1 MCQIRV
7 NLRRWA
13 YFLAALAC
21 LLALLPLP
29 AHAAGA
35 ASKVVRVGWYEDA
48 YNITGKNGER
58 SGYAYEYE
66 QSVAAYTG
74 WTYEYIK
81 AGWSDLLQ
89 MMKNGEIDLMAGVSY
104 TEDRAQDMLFSE
116 LPMGREIYYLYADLA
131 HTDISA
137 SDLRTLNGKRI
148 ALMKTSV
155 EAAQFYQWEED
166 HGLHLQ
172 YVWSNSFEQSKQQA
186 QGREIDCVISTET
199 PGWVEYGMSAI
210 AQTGGSDIYFTISR
224 TRQDLKEELDHAM
237 RKMEFDKP
245 FYADE
250 LYQRYLSA
258 SYTPVLSREE
268 QDWVTQH
275 GDIRIGFLTSDA
287 GISTYVPENGQLVGV
302 INDYITFASDSISNQ
317 KLDFSLVRYDSMEE
331 EVQAL
336 KDGQIDLIF
345 HFAQNPY
352 VAEENNFVLSNTVL
366 TLNMAAVTAQTYF
379 NENHANTVALL
390 KDDLLLKWYV
400 SYCYPDWNIVEYNSL
415 KDAEAAVR
423 SGENDCLLAESGKV
437 AKYREDKRLHSVFL
451 TQDGNVSFA
460 VARGDVALMS
470 ILNKT
475 LRTIPASM
483 LTGALPMYEAS
494 LDKVTVIDFVKDN
507 FLVVSVMLI
516 TFFGMILAVILV
528 SLRRSRIAEA
538 NAKEAARQAR
548 KLNQKLQESQRELR
562 AALQQAESASSAKT
576 TFLSN
581 VSHDIRTPMNAIVG
595 LASLMENDLQNPG
608 KLQGYIDKLKTA
620 SRHLLNLINEILDM
634 SKIESGKATLNIQP
648 FRMAEQIAQ
657 VDSVIRQQAVLR
669 DQQFTVQVHDLLHE
683 NVEGD
688 ATRLR
693 QVLLNILSNAV
704 KYTGHGG
711 SISLNVEE
719 ILRSGHYARYKFT
732 VTDNGI
738 GMSEAFQKH
747 IYESFSRAENSVTNK
762 VQGTG
767 LGMAIT
773 KNIVDM
779 MGGVITLQSQLGKGT
794 RFEVVLDFK
803 ICEETVQAAPAV
815 CPAPAQDSP
824 SLHGMRFLC
833 AEDNEINAEIL
844 QSLLEM
850 QGASCTICRD
860 GVEVVEKF
868 RTVAPGEYDAI
879 LMDVQMPGMD
889 GYEATRMI
897 RSGAKP
903 AGPDHSHHRHDSQRL
918 CRGRQKEPGCRH
930 ERPPVQ
936 AGGPERTGA
945 DPAALPL
952 RTVCGAAAITDS
964 IKALP
969 LDFQRQGFL
978 FAVRSGKGLLDLCKV
993 GQGKGLGADAGVEPG
1008 RLNGGND
1015 LFLGQVQA
1023 ACNGVGRSLAALAKG
1038 RTDQCKVTVL
1048 VLHLHGGGGADVH
1061 AHHGTGDLGG
1071 RVKAARRSGEHQP
1084 GGGVVVHRTA
1094 DGTGSPGAG
1103 HGGQAVGG
1111 FLLHHHGQA
1120 LDGQAVAQQLH
1131 DDGAGDVIGQ
1141 VGAHGHR
1148 HARELCRNEGF
1159 QVHLQHVLQH
1169 QLEVVH
1175 PGHGLGQQRRQALVH
1190 LNGHHLGGTLG
1201 QLFGQ
1206 HTNAGADLD
1215 DAVALVHPTGIHD
1228 LGGDARIDDE
1238 VLSKA
1243 LGECKI
1249 VFFAQGTD
1257 HGNVGQFGHGG
1268 HPFSEKGCCRVCSSL
1283 WGHWYYW
1290 RQVTPPVN
1298 A

>member
-13 YFLAALAC
+13 CLLAALAC

-74 WTYEYIK
+74 WTYEYVK

-89 MMKNGEIDLMAGVSY
+89 MMKSGEIDLMAGVSY

-148 ALMKTSV
+148 ALLKTSV
-155 EAAQFYQWEED
+155 QAAQFYQWEED

-172 YVWSNSFEQSKQQA
+172 YVWSNSFEQGKQQA

-199 PGWVEYGMSAI
+199 PAWVEYGMSAI
-210 AQTGGSDIYFTISR
+210 AQTGGSDIYFAISR

-258 SYTPVLSREE
+258 SYTPVLSSEE

-287 GISTYVPENGQLVGV
+287 GISTYVPESGQLVGV

-317 KLDFSLVRYDSMEE
+317 KLDFSLVGYDSMEE
-331 EVQAL
+331 EIQAL

-366 TLNMAAVTAQTYF
+366 TLNMAAVTAQNSF

-400 SYCYPDWNIVEYNSL
+400 SYYYPDWNIVEYNSL
-415 KDAEAAVR
+415 KDAEAAMR
-423 SGENDCLLAESGKV
+423 SGENDCLLAESGEV
-437 AKYREDKRLHSVFL
+437 VKYREDKRLHSVFL

-460 VARGDVALMS
+460 VARGDVTLMS

-494 LDKVTVIDFVKDN
+494 LEKVTVTDFVKDN

-620 SRHLLNLINEILDM
+620 SWHLLNLINEILDM

-803 ICEETVQAAPAV
+803 ICEETAQAAPAV

-860 GVEVVEKF
+860 GAEVVEKF

-897 RSGAKP
+897 RSGANP
-903 AGPDHSHHRHDSQRL
+903 L
-918 CRGRQKEPGCRH
+918 GRTIPII
-930 ERPPVQ
+930 
-936 AGGPERTGA
+936 AMTA
-945 DPAALPL
+945 NA
-952 RTVCGAAAITDS
+952 
-964 IKALP
+964 
-969 LDFQRQGFL
+969 
-978 FAVRSGKGLLDLCKV
+978 FAEDVKKSL
-993 GQGKGLGADAGVEPG
+993 DAGM
-1008 RLNGGND
+1008 N
-1015 LFLGQVQA
+1015 
-1023 ACNGVGRSLAALAKG
+1023 
-1038 RTDQCKVTVL
+1038 
-1048 VLHLHGGGGADVH
+1048 
-1061 AHHGTGDLGG
+1061 AH
-1071 RVKAARRSGEHQP
+1071 
-1084 GGGVVVHRTA
+1084 
-1094 DGTGSPGAG
+1094 
-1103 HGGQAVGG
+1103 
-1111 FLLHHHGQA
+1111 
-1120 LDGQAVAQQLH
+1120 
-1131 DDGAGDVIGQ
+1131 
-1141 VGAHGHR
+1141 
-1148 HARELCRNEGF
+1148 
-1159 QVHLQHVLQH
+1159 
-1169 QLEVVH
+1169 
-1175 PGHGLGQQRRQALVH
+1175 
-1190 LNGHHLGGTLG
+1190 
-1201 QLFGQ
+1201 
-1206 HTNAGADLD
+1206 
-1215 DAVALVHPTGIHD
+1215 
-1228 LGGDARIDDE
+1228 
-1238 VLSKA
+1238 LSKPVDLNA
-1243 LGECKI
+1243 LEQTLQR
-1249 VFFAQGTD
+1249 FRYEPSAEQP
-1257 HGNVGQFGHGG
+1257 Q
-1268 HPFSEKGCCRVCSSL
+1268 
-1283 WGHWYYW
+1283 
-1290 RQVTPPVN
+1290 
-1298 A
+1298 

>member
-13 YFLAALAC
+13 CLLAALAC

-74 WTYEYIK
+74 WTYEYVK

-89 MMKNGEIDLMAGVSY
+89 MMKSGEIDLMAGVSY

-172 YVWSNSFEQSKQQA
+172 YVWSNSFEQDKQQA
-186 QGREIDCVISTET
+186 QSREIDCVISTES
-199 PGWVEYGMSAI
+199 PAWVEYGMSAI

-366 TLNMAAVTAQTYF
+366 TLNMAAVTAQNSF

-415 KDAEAAVR
+415 KDAEAAMR
-423 SGENDCLLAESGKV
+423 SGENDCLLAESGEV

-460 VARGDVALMS
+460 VARGDVTLMS

-494 LDKVTVIDFVKDN
+494 LEKVTVTDFVKDN

-773 KNIVDM
+773 RNIVNLMNGDIQ
-779 MGGVITLQSQLGKGT
+779 VESAPNKGT
-794 RFEVVLDFK
+794 KITVTVYLKLQKDEKEQEKELFDLPVLVVDDDKTSCESTVETLREIGIAGEWVLTGKEAVERCYARHETNSDYFAVILDWKMPEMDGIETARRIRECVGQDVTIIILTSFEFSEIEEEARAAGVDAFMAKPLFRSRLTATLRQFTSGKKEKDARNYLEDFAKTDYTGKRLLLVEDNDLNREIATEILGMTGVTVETAENGK
-803 ICEETVQAAPAV
+803 IAVEKVAAAPENWYRLV
-815 CPAPAQDSP
+815 
-824 SLHGMRFLC
+824 
-833 AEDNEINAEIL
+833 
-844 QSLLEM
+844 
-850 QGASCTICRD
+850 
-860 GVEVVEKF
+860 
-868 RTVAPGEYDAI
+868 
-879 LMDVQMPGMD
+879 LMDIQMPVMN
-889 GYEATRMI
+889 GYEATAAI
-897 RSGAKP
+897 RSLPGSRGKVPIIAMTANAFAEDVQLAKNTGMNEHIAKP
-903 AGPDHSHHRHDSQRL
+903 
-918 CRGRQKEPGCRH
+918 
-930 ERPPVQ
+930 
-936 AGGPERTGA
+936 
-945 DPAALPL
+945 
-952 RTVCGAAAITDS
+952 
-964 IKALP
+964 
-969 LDFQRQGFL
+969 
-978 FAVRSGKGLLDLCKV
+978 LDLNK
-993 GQGKGLGADAGVEPG
+993 
-1008 RLNGGND
+1008 LND
-1015 LFLGQVQA
+1015 
-1023 ACNGVGRSLAALAKG
+1023 
-1038 RTDQCKVTVL
+1038 VL
-1048 VLHLHGGGGADVH
+1048 KQWL
-1061 AHHGTGDLGG
+1061 
-1071 RVKAARRSGEHQP
+1071 
-1084 GGGVVVHRTA
+1084 
-1094 DGTGSPGAG
+1094 
-1103 HGGQAVGG
+1103 
-1111 FLLHHHGQA
+1111 
-1120 LDGQAVAQQLH
+1120 
-1131 DDGAGDVIGQ
+1131 
-1141 VGAHGHR
+1141 
-1148 HARELCRNEGF
+1148 
-1159 QVHLQHVLQH
+1159 
-1169 QLEVVH
+1169 
-1175 PGHGLGQQRRQALVH
+1175 
-1190 LNGHHLGGTLG
+1190 
-1201 QLFGQ
+1201 
-1206 HTNAGADLD
+1206 
-1215 DAVALVHPTGIHD
+1215 
-1228 LGGDARIDDE
+1228 
-1238 VLSKA
+1238 
-1243 LGECKI
+1243 
-1249 VFFAQGTD
+1249 
-1257 HGNVGQFGHGG
+1257 
-1268 HPFSEKGCCRVCSSL
+1268 
-1283 WGHWYYW
+1283 
-1290 RQVTPPVN
+1290 
-1298 A
+1298 

>member
-13 YFLAALAC
+13 CLLAALAC

-74 WTYEYIK
+74 WTYEYVK

-89 MMKNGEIDLMAGVSY
+89 MMKSGEIDLMAGVSY

-116 LPMGREIYYLYADLA
+116 LPMGQEIYYLYADLA

-148 ALMKTSV
+148 ALLKTSV
-155 EAAQFYQWEED
+155 QAAQFYQWEED

-172 YVWSNSFEQSKQQA
+172 YVWSNSFEQGKQQA

-199 PGWVEYGMSAI
+199 PAWVEYGMSAI
-210 AQTGGSDIYFTISR
+210 AQTGGSDIYFAISR

-258 SYTPVLSREE
+258 SYTPVLSSEE

-287 GISTYVPENGQLVGV
+287 GISTYVPESGQLVGV

-317 KLDFSLVRYDSMEE
+317 KLDFSLVGYDSMEE
-331 EVQAL
+331 EIQAL

-366 TLNMAAVTAQTYF
+366 TLNMAAVTAQNSF

-415 KDAEAAVR
+415 KDAEAAMR
-423 SGENDCLLAESGKV
+423 SGENDCLLAESGEV

-460 VARGDVALMS
+460 VARGDVTLMS

-494 LDKVTVIDFVKDN
+494 LEKVTVTDFVKDN

-620 SRHLLNLINEILDM
+620 SWHLLNLINEILDM

-719 ILRSGHYARYKFT
+719 ILRIQRPLCPLQVHRHRQRHRHERSVPEAHLRVLQPGREFGDQQGAGHRSGHGHHQEHR
-732 VTDNGI
+732 G
-738 GMSEAFQKH
+738 H
-747 IYESFSRAENSVTNK
+747 
-762 VQGTG
+762 
-767 LGMAIT
+767 
-773 KNIVDM
+773 
-779 MGGVITLQSQLGKGT
+779 
-794 RFEVVLDFK
+794 
-803 ICEETVQAAPAV
+803 
-815 CPAPAQDSP
+815 
-824 SLHGMRFLC
+824 
-833 AEDNEINAEIL
+833 
-844 QSLLEM
+844 
-850 QGASCTICRD
+850 D
-860 GVEVVEKF
+860 G
-868 RTVAPGEYDAI
+868 RCHHA
-879 LMDVQMPGMD
+879 
-889 GYEATRMI
+889 
-897 RSGAKP
+897 AKP
-903 AGPDHSHHRHDSQRL
+903 AGQGHPLRGDAGLQDLRRNCAGSTRRL
-918 CRGRQKEPGCRH
+918 SCPGAGQ
-930 ERPPVQ
+930 PV
-936 AGGPERTGA
+936 AAR
-945 DPAALPL
+945 DALPL
-952 RTVCGAAAITDS
+952 RRG
-964 IKALP
+964 
-969 LDFQRQGFL
+969 QRDQRRDP
-978 FAVRSGKGLLDLCKV
+978 AVPAG
-993 GQGKGLGADAGVEPG
+993 DAG
-1008 RLNGGND
+1008 R
-1015 LFLGQVQA
+1015 F
-1023 ACNGVGRSLAALAKG
+1023 
-1038 RTDQCKVTVL
+1038 
-1048 VLHLHGGGGADVH
+1048 
-1061 AHHGTGDLGG
+1061 
-1071 RVKAARRSGEHQP
+1071 
-1084 GGGVVVHRTA
+1084 
-1094 DGTGSPGAG
+1094 
-1103 HGGQAVGG
+1103 
-1111 FLLHHHGQA
+1111 LHH
-1120 LDGQAVAQQLH
+1120 LP
-1131 DDGAGDVIGQ
+1131 
-1141 VGAHGHR
+1141 R
-1148 HARELCRNEGF
+1148 RCRGRGEIPDRG
-1159 QVHLQHVLQH
+1159 
-1169 QLEVVH
+1169 
-1175 PGHGLGQQRRQALVH
+1175 PRRV
-1190 LNGHHLGGTLG
+1190 
-1201 QLFGQ
+1201 
-1206 HTNAGADLD
+1206 
-1215 DAVALVHPTGIHD
+1215 
-1228 LGGDARIDDE
+1228 
-1238 VLSKA
+1238 
-1243 LGECKI
+1243 
-1249 VFFAQGTD
+1249 
-1257 HGNVGQFGHGG
+1257 
-1268 HPFSEKGCCRVCSSL
+1268 
-1283 WGHWYYW
+1283 
-1290 RQVTPPVN
+1290 
-1298 A
+1298 

>member
-1 MCQIRV
+1 
-7 NLRRWA
+7 
-13 YFLAALAC
+13 
-21 LLALLPLP
+21 
-29 AHAAGA
+29 
-35 ASKVVRVGWYEDA
+35 
-48 YNITGKNGER
+48 
-58 SGYAYEYE
+58 
-66 QSVAAYTG
+66 
-74 WTYEYIK
+74 
-81 AGWSDLLQ
+81 
-89 MMKNGEIDLMAGVSY
+89 MAGVSY

-116 LPMGREIYYLYADLA
+116 LPMGQEIYYLYADLA

-148 ALMKTSV
+148 ALLKTSV
-155 EAAQFYQWEED
+155 QAAQFYQWEED

-210 AQTGGSDIYFTISR
+210 AQTGGSDIYFAISR

-250 LYQRYLSA
+250 LHQRYLSA
-258 SYTPVLSREE
+258 SYTPVLSSEE

-287 GISTYVPENGQLVGV
+287 GISTYVPESGQLVGV

-317 KLDFSLVRYDSMEE
+317 KLDFSLIGYDSMEE

-366 TLNMAAVTAQTYF
+366 TLNMAAVTAQNYF

-415 KDAEAAVR
+415 KDAEAAMR
-423 SGENDCLLAESGKV
+423 SGENDCLLAESGEV

-460 VARGDVALMS
+460 VARGDVTLMS

-494 LDKVTVIDFVKDN
+494 LEKVTVTDFVKDN

-562 AALQQAESASSAKT
+562 AALQQAESASPAKT
-576 TFLSN
+576 TFL
-581 VSHDIRTPMNAIVG
+581 
-595 LASLMENDLQNPG
+595 
-608 KLQGYIDKLKTA
+608 
-620 SRHLLNLINEILDM
+620 ILDM

-669 DQQFTVQVHDLLHE
+669 NQQFTVQVHDLLHE

-779 MGGVITLQSQLGKGT
+779 MGGVITLQSQLDKGT

-803 ICEETVQAAPAV
+803 ICEETAQAAPAV

-889 GYEATRMI
+889 GYEATRTI
-897 RSGAKP
+897 RSGANP
-903 AGPDHSHHRHDSQRL
+903 L
-918 CRGRQKEPGCRH
+918 GRTIPII
-930 ERPPVQ
+930 
-936 AGGPERTGA
+936 AMTA
-945 DPAALPL
+945 NA
-952 RTVCGAAAITDS
+952 
-964 IKALP
+964 
-969 LDFQRQGFL
+969 
-978 FAVRSGKGLLDLCKV
+978 FAEDVKKSL
-993 GQGKGLGADAGVEPG
+993 DAGM
-1008 RLNGGND
+1008 N
-1015 LFLGQVQA
+1015 
-1023 ACNGVGRSLAALAKG
+1023 
-1038 RTDQCKVTVL
+1038 
-1048 VLHLHGGGGADVH
+1048 
-1061 AHHGTGDLGG
+1061 AH
-1071 RVKAARRSGEHQP
+1071 
-1084 GGGVVVHRTA
+1084 
-1094 DGTGSPGAG
+1094 
-1103 HGGQAVGG
+1103 
-1111 FLLHHHGQA
+1111 
-1120 LDGQAVAQQLH
+1120 
-1131 DDGAGDVIGQ
+1131 
-1141 VGAHGHR
+1141 
-1148 HARELCRNEGF
+1148 
-1159 QVHLQHVLQH
+1159 
-1169 QLEVVH
+1169 
-1175 PGHGLGQQRRQALVH
+1175 
-1190 LNGHHLGGTLG
+1190 
-1201 QLFGQ
+1201 
-1206 HTNAGADLD
+1206 
-1215 DAVALVHPTGIHD
+1215 
-1228 LGGDARIDDE
+1228 
-1238 VLSKA
+1238 LSKPVDLNA
-1243 LGECKI
+1243 LEQTLQC
-1249 VFFAQGTD
+1249 FRYEPSAEQP
-1257 HGNVGQFGHGG
+1257 Q
-1268 HPFSEKGCCRVCSSL
+1268 
-1283 WGHWYYW
+1283 
-1290 RQVTPPVN
+1290 
-1298 A
+1298 

>member
-13 YFLAALAC
+13 CLLAALTC
-21 LLALLPLP
+21 LLALPPLP

-74 WTYEYIK
+74 WTYEYVK

-89 MMKNGEIDLMAGVSY
+89 MMKSGEIDLMAGVSY

-116 LPMGREIYYLYADLA
+116 LPMGQEIYYLYADLA

-148 ALMKTSV
+148 ALLKTSV
-155 EAAQFYQWEED
+155 QAAQFYQWEED

-172 YVWSNSFEQSKQQA
+172 YVWSNSFEQGKQQA

-199 PGWVEYGMSAI
+199 PAWVEYGMSAI
-210 AQTGGSDIYFTISR
+210 AQTGGSDIYFAISR

-258 SYTPVLSREE
+258 SYTPVLSSEE

-275 GDIRIGFLTSDA
+275 GDIRIGFPTSDA
-287 GISTYVPENGQLVGV
+287 GISTYVPESGQLVGV

-317 KLDFSLVRYDSMEE
+317 KLDFSLVGYDSMEE
-331 EVQAL
+331 EIQAL

-366 TLNMAAVTAQTYF
+366 TLNMAAVTAQNYF

-415 KDAEAAVR
+415 KDAEAAMR
-423 SGENDCLLAESGKV
+423 SGENDCLLAESGEV

-460 VARGDVALMS
+460 VARGDVTLMS

-494 LDKVTVIDFVKDN
+494 LEKVTVTDFVKDN

-620 SRHLLNLINEILDM
+620 SWHLLNLINEILDM

-704 KYTGHGG
+704 KYTQQGG
-711 SISLNVEE
+711 EISFDVREVS
-719 ILRSGHYARYKFT
+719 RSGHSYVKYAFVVK
-732 VTDNGI
+732 DNGI
-738 GMSEAFQKH
+738 GMTEEFQKH
-747 IYESFSRAENSVTNK
+747 LFDVFTRAEDSVTNK

-773 KNIVDM
+773 KSIVDM
-779 MGGVITLQSQLGKGT
+779 MGGVINVESAPGEGSC
-794 RFEVVLDFK
+794 FEVLLEFK
-803 ICEETVQAAPAV
+803 VDAQADDRAHTVQDCHLLLVGYAPGRVADVQDALEHTPVTAEAVERPEDAVSILRQEDVDVVLLSCQYRAPEMLRPLVRQMREAAGKPIFVFCMQAGQREEMLDIISTCGLDGFV
-815 CPAPAQDSP
+815 PLPFFLSNLENEMAKLRTEFGNIGNVDGTSV
-824 SLHGMRFLC
+824 LNGMRLLC
-833 AEDNEINAEIL
+833 AEDNPLNAEIL
-844 QSLLEM
+844 EELLHM
-850 QGASCTICRD
+850 QGATCTIYSD
-860 GVEVVEKF
+860 GKQLVEAFDYV
-868 RTVAPGEYDAI
+868 RPSDYDVI
-879 LMDVQMPGMD
+879 LMDVQMPVMNGYDAAKKIRRMDDPQKAGIPIIAMTANAFEEDRKACLEAGMNEHI
-889 GYEATRMI
+889 G
-897 RSGAKP
+897 KP
-903 AGPDHSHHRHDSQRL
+903 IDIPRL
-918 CRGRQKEPGCRH
+918 KR
-930 ERPPVQ
+930 
-936 AGGPERTGA
+936 
-945 DPAALPL
+945 
-952 RTVCGAAAITDS
+952 AIT
-964 IKALP
+964 KL
-969 LDFQRQGFL
+969 LTK
-978 FAVRSGKGLLDLCKV
+978 KG
-993 GQGKGLGADAGVEPG
+993 
-1008 RLNGGND
+1008 
-1015 LFLGQVQA
+1015 
-1023 ACNGVGRSLAALAKG
+1023 
-1038 RTDQCKVTVL
+1038 
-1048 VLHLHGGGGADVH
+1048 
-1061 AHHGTGDLGG
+1061 
-1071 RVKAARRSGEHQP
+1071 
-1084 GGGVVVHRTA
+1084 
-1094 DGTGSPGAG
+1094 
-1103 HGGQAVGG
+1103 
-1111 FLLHHHGQA
+1111 
-1120 LDGQAVAQQLH
+1120 
-1131 DDGAGDVIGQ
+1131 
-1141 VGAHGHR
+1141 
-1148 HARELCRNEGF
+1148 
-1159 QVHLQHVLQH
+1159 
-1169 QLEVVH
+1169 
-1175 PGHGLGQQRRQALVH
+1175 
-1190 LNGHHLGGTLG
+1190 
-1201 QLFGQ
+1201 
-1206 HTNAGADLD
+1206 
-1215 DAVALVHPTGIHD
+1215 
-1228 LGGDARIDDE
+1228 
-1238 VLSKA
+1238 
-1243 LGECKI
+1243 
-1249 VFFAQGTD
+1249 
-1257 HGNVGQFGHGG
+1257 
-1268 HPFSEKGCCRVCSSL
+1268 
-1283 WGHWYYW
+1283 
-1290 RQVTPPVN
+1290 
-1298 A
+1298 

>member
-13 YFLAALAC
+13 CLLAALAC

-29 AHAAGA
+29 AHAAQA

-74 WTYEYIK
+74 WTYEYVK

-104 TEDRAQDMLFSE
+104 TEDRAQDRLFSE

-137 SDLRTLNGKRI
+137 SNLRTLNGKRI

-172 YVWSNSFEQSKQQA
+172 YVWSNSFEQDKQQA

-210 AQTGGSDIYFTISR
+210 AQTGGSDIYFAISR
-224 TRQDLKEELDHAM
+224 TRQNLKEELDHAM

-268 QDWVTQH
+268 QDWATQH

-287 GISTYVPENGQLVGV
+287 GISTYVPESGQLVGV

-317 KLDFSLVRYDSMEE
+317 KLDFSLVGYDSMEE

-366 TLNMAAVTAQTYF
+366 TLNMAAVTAQNYF

-400 SYCYPDWNIVEYNSL
+400 SYCYPDWNIVEYDSL

-423 SGENDCLLAESGKV
+423 SGENDCLLAESGEV

-460 VARGDVALMS
+460 VARGDVTLMS

-507 FLVVSVMLI
+507 FLVASVMLI

-620 SRHLLNLINEILDM
+620 SWHLLNLINEILDM

-719 ILRSGHYARYKFT
+719 ILRSGHLGIDFTYYRSTTTDQILSMTVPGSSGYASKKINAGKMESKGVELMVTGTPIQTKDWRWDVTLNWGKNTTRNVELDEKNKRYVFPLTTNVRVGKVVIDEGGKFGDIVST
-732 VTDNGI
+732 AYKRNEDGRILVGDNGLPLIDTKSEKVI
-738 GMSEAFQKH
+738 GNMMPEWTGSFGTTLSWKDIVFSALIDVRYGGQFLSMTDAYATGAGNSKRTLSGRDGMVVNG
-747 IYESFSRAENSVTNK
+747 IVES
-762 VQGTG
+762 TG
-767 LGMAIT
+767 LENTKQVTAQEYYATIAGTYPVGEEFLHDATYVKLRELSIGYTLPKIWFRNTPIT
-773 KNIVDM
+773 NVKVSIVGRDLFNIY
-779 MGGVITLQSQLGKGT
+779 K
-794 RFEVVLDFK
+794 
-803 ICEETVQAAPAV
+803 AAPV
-815 CPAPAQDSP
+815 
-824 SLHGMRFLC
+824 
-833 AEDNEINAEIL
+833 NAEFA
-844 QSLLEM
+844 QNS
-850 QGASCTICRD
+850 Q
-860 GVEVVEKF
+860 
-868 RTVAPGEYDAI
+868 
-879 LMDVQMPGMD
+879 DVF
-889 GYEATRMI
+889 
-897 RSGAKP
+897 
-903 AGPDHSHHRHDSQRL
+903 
-918 CRGRQKEPGCRH
+918 
-930 ERPPVQ
+930 Q
-936 AGGPERTGA
+936 AFEL
-945 DPAALPL
+945 AALPST
-952 RTVCGAAAITDS
+952 RTV
-964 IKALP
+964 
-969 LDFQRQGFL
+969 GF
-978 FAVRSGKGLLDLCKV
+978 S
-993 GQGKGLGADAGVEPG
+993 
-1008 RLNGGND
+1008 LN
-1015 LFLGQVQA
+1015 
-1023 ACNGVGRSLAALAKG
+1023 
-1038 RTDQCKVTVL
+1038 
-1048 VLHLHGGGGADVH
+1048 
-1061 AHHGTGDLGG
+1061 
-1071 RVKAARRSGEHQP
+1071 VK
-1084 GGGVVVHRTA
+1084 
-1094 DGTGSPGAG
+1094 
-1103 HGGQAVGG
+1103 
-1111 FLLHHHGQA
+1111 F
-1120 LDGQAVAQQLH
+1120 
-1131 DDGAGDVIGQ
+1131 
-1141 VGAHGHR
+1141 
-1148 HARELCRNEGF
+1148 
-1159 QVHLQHVLQH
+1159 
-1169 QLEVVH
+1169 
-1175 PGHGLGQQRRQALVH
+1175 
-1190 LNGHHLGGTLG
+1190 
-1201 QLFGQ
+1201 
-1206 HTNAGADLD
+1206 
-1215 DAVALVHPTGIHD
+1215 
-1228 LGGDARIDDE
+1228 
-1238 VLSKA
+1238 
-1243 LGECKI
+1243 
-1249 VFFAQGTD
+1249 
-1257 HGNVGQFGHGG
+1257 
-1268 HPFSEKGCCRVCSSL
+1268 
-1283 WGHWYYW
+1283 
-1290 RQVTPPVN
+1290 
-1298 A
+1298 

>member
-13 YFLAALAC
+13 CLLAALAC

-74 WTYEYIK
+74 WTYEYVK

-89 MMKNGEIDLMAGVSY
+89 MMKSGEIDLMAGVSY

-148 ALMKTSV
+148 ALLKTSV
-155 EAAQFYQWEED
+155 QAAQFYQWEED

-172 YVWSNSFEQSKQQA
+172 YVWSNSFEQGKQQA
-186 QGREIDCVISTET
+186 QDREIDCVISTET
-199 PGWVEYGMSAI
+199 PAWVEYGMSAI
-210 AQTGGSDIYFTISR
+210 AQTGGSDIYFAISR

-258 SYTPVLSREE
+258 SYTPVLSSEE

-287 GISTYVPENGQLVGV
+287 GISTYVPESGQLVGV

-317 KLDFSLVRYDSMEE
+317 KLDFSLVGYDSMEE
-331 EVQAL
+331 EIQAL

-366 TLNMAAVTAQTYF
+366 TLNMAAVTAQNSF

-400 SYCYPDWNIVEYNSL
+400 SYYYPDWNIVEYNSL
-415 KDAEAAVR
+415 KDAEAAMR
-423 SGENDCLLAESGKV
+423 SGENDCLLAESGEV

-460 VARGDVALMS
+460 VARGDVTLMS

-494 LDKVTVIDFVKDN
+494 LEKVTVTDFVKDN

-581 VSHDIRTPMNAIVG
+581 VSHDIRTPMNAIMG

-620 SRHLLNLINEILDM
+620 SWHLLNLINEILDM

-657 VDSVIRQQAVLR
+657 VDNVIRQQAVLR

-693 QVLLNILSNAV
+693 QVLLNILSNA
-704 KYTGHGG
+704 
-711 SISLNVEE
+711 I
-719 ILRSGHYARYKFT
+719 KFT
-732 VTDNGI
+732 PVGGMITLRIVQKQTAPHGSVDYEFHIRDTGI
-738 GMSEAFQKH
+738 GMSSAFQEH
-747 IYESFSRAENSVTNK
+747 IFEQFAREETSTVSK
-762 VQGTG
+762 IQGTG

-773 KNIVDM
+773 KNLVDM
-779 MGGVITLQSQLGKGT
+779 MGGSISVESEPGKGSEFT
-794 RFEVVLDFK
+794 VSLRFPISGE
-803 ICEETVQAAPAV
+803 QAAPQCIPQLEGLRALVADDDTDTCLNVSKMLRMIGLRSDWTTSGHEAV
-815 CPAPAQDSP
+815 VRTQDAIEQGDGFDVFIIDWMIPDLNGLEVVRRIRRLIGSNTPIIILTAYDWADIEAEAKAAGVTAFCAKPLFMSELRRILAEPFLSAEPAEQTEKKADFAGKR
-824 SLHGMRFLC
+824 LLVV
-833 AEDNEINAEIL
+833 EDNALNREIAVTMLEEGGFEVDTAENGKVAVDKVRE
-844 QSLLEM
+844 S
-850 QGASCTICRD
+850 
-860 GVEVVEKF
+860 
-868 RTVAPGEYDAI
+868 APGYYDLV
-879 LMDVQMPGMD
+879 LMDIQMPIMD
-889 GYEATRMI
+889 GYAAARAI
-897 RSGAKP
+897 R
-903 AGPDHSHHRHDSQRL
+903 
-918 CRGRQKEPGCRH
+918 
-930 ERPPVQ
+930 
-936 AGGPERTGA
+936 
-945 DPAALPL
+945 ALPD
-952 RTVCGAAAITDS
+952 AE
-964 IKALP
+964 KAGLP
-969 LDFQRQGFL
+969 IVAMTANAFDEDRQN
-978 FAVRSGKGLLDLCKV
+978 AEK
-993 GQGKGLGADAGVEPG
+993 AGM
-1008 RLNGGND
+1008 NG
-1015 LFLGQVQA
+1015 
-1023 ACNGVGRSLAALAKG
+1023 
-1038 RTDQCKVTVL
+1038 
-1048 VLHLHGGGGADVH
+1048 HLSKPFDM
-1061 AHHGTGDLGG
+1061 
-1071 RVKAARRSGEHQP
+1071 
-1084 GGGVVVHRTA
+1084 
-1094 DGTGSPGAG
+1094 
-1103 HGGQAVGG
+1103 
-1111 FLLHHHGQA
+1111 
-1120 LDGQAVAQQLH
+1120 QQLLTML
-1131 DDGAGDVIGQ
+1131 
-1141 VGAHGHR
+1141 
-1148 HARELCRNEGF
+1148 REK
-1159 QVHLQHVLQH
+1159 
-1169 QLEVVH
+1169 
-1175 PGHGLGQQRRQALVH
+1175 
-1190 LNGHHLGGTLG
+1190 
-1201 QLFGQ
+1201 
-1206 HTNAGADLD
+1206 
-1215 DAVALVHPTGIHD
+1215 
-1228 LGGDARIDDE
+1228 
-1238 VLSKA
+1238 LS
-1243 LGECKI
+1243 
-1249 VFFAQGTD
+1249 
-1257 HGNVGQFGHGG
+1257 
-1268 HPFSEKGCCRVCSSL
+1268 P
-1283 WGHWYYW
+1283 
-1290 RQVTPPVN
+1290 
-1298 A
+1298 

>member
-13 YFLAALAC
+13 CFLAALAC

-74 WTYEYIK
+74 WTYEYVK

-104 TEDRAQDMLFSE
+104 TGDRAQDMLFSE

-148 ALMKTSV
+148 ALLKTSV
-155 EAAQFYQWEED
+155 QAAQFYQWEED

-172 YVWSNSFEQSKQQA
+172 YVWSNSFEQDKQQA
-186 QGREIDCVISTET
+186 QDREIDCVISTET
-199 PGWVEYGMSAI
+199 PAWVEYGMSAI
-210 AQTGGSDIYFTISR
+210 AQTGGSDIYFAISR

-258 SYTPVLSREE
+258 SYTPVLSSEE

-287 GISTYVPENGQLVGV
+287 GISTYVPESGQLVGV

-317 KLDFSLVRYDSMEE
+317 KLDFSLVGYDSMEE
-331 EVQAL
+331 EIQAL

-366 TLNMAAVTAQTYF
+366 TLNMAAVTAQNYF

-400 SYCYPDWNIVEYNSL
+400 SYYYPDWNIVEYNSL
-415 KDAEAAVR
+415 KDAEAAMR
-423 SGENDCLLAESGKV
+423 SGENDCLLAESGEV

-460 VARGDVALMS
+460 VARGDVTLMS

-494 LDKVTVIDFVKDN
+494 LEKVTVTDFVKDN

-595 LASLMENDLQNPG
+595 ITRLMEHENGLTDRLR
-608 KLQGYIDKLKTA
+608 GYIHKVQSS
-620 SRHLLNLINEILDM
+620 SRHLLGLINDILDM
-634 SKIESGKATLNIQP
+634 SRIESGKTTLNVEKMNLPQ
-648 FRMAEQIAQ
+648 QISQ
-657 VDSVIRQQAVLR
+657 LDSIIRQQAGQR
-669 DQQFTVQVHDLLHE
+669 RQTFTVNTHLQHE
-683 NVEGD
+683 NVLAD
-688 ATRLR
+688 PNRLNR
-693 QVLLNILSNAV
+693 VLMNILSNAV
-704 KYTGHGG
+704 KYTPKGGH
-711 SISLNVEE
+711 IRLEVEE
-719 ILRSGHYARYKFT
+719 LPRNEHFARYRF
-732 VTDNGI
+732 VVQDDGI
-738 GMSEAFQKH
+738 GMSEEFQKTLFDPFTR
-747 IYESFSRAENSVTNK
+747 EEKSGTNK

-773 KNIVDM
+773 KSIVDL
-779 MGGVITLQSQLGKGT
+779 MGGTIHVESTTGKGT
-794 RFEVVLDFK
+794 RFEVVLEFPIDAEADTVQEAQVLPEE
-803 ICEETVQAAPAV
+803 EETA
-815 CPAPAQDSP
+815 SP
-824 SLHGMRFLC
+824 LSGMKFLC
-833 AEDNEINAEIL
+833 AEDNAINAEIL
-844 QSLLEM
+844 ELLLESK
-850 QGASCTICRD
+850 GAHCKIYPNGQEIVDAFAS
-860 GVEVVEKF
+860 VK
-868 RTVAPGEYDAI
+868 PGEYDMI
-879 LMDVQMPGMD
+879 LMDVQMPVMD
-889 GYEATRMI
+889 GLEATRRI
-897 RSGAKP
+897 RNGENPLGRIIPILAMTANAFLEDMQKSKE
-903 AGPDHSHHRHDSQRL
+903 AGMD
-918 CRGRQKEPGCRH
+918 
-930 ERPPVQ
+930 
-936 AGGPERTGA
+936 
-945 DPAALPL
+945 
-952 RTVCGAAAITDS
+952 
-964 IKALP
+964 
-969 LDFQRQGFL
+969 
-978 FAVRSGKGLLDLCKV
+978 
-993 GQGKGLGADAGVEPG
+993 
-1008 RLNGGND
+1008 
-1015 LFLGQVQA
+1015 
-1023 ACNGVGRSLAALAKG
+1023 
-1038 RTDQCKVTVL
+1038 
-1048 VLHLHGGGGADVH
+1048 
-1061 AHHGTGDLGG
+1061 
-1071 RVKAARRSGEHQP
+1071 EH
-1084 GGGVVVHRTA
+1084 
-1094 DGTGSPGAG
+1094 
-1103 HGGQAVGG
+1103 
-1111 FLLHHHGQA
+1111 
-1120 LDGQAVAQQLH
+1120 
-1131 DDGAGDVIGQ
+1131 
-1141 VGAHGHR
+1141 
-1148 HARELCRNEGF
+1148 
-1159 QVHLQHVLQH
+1159 
-1169 QLEVVH
+1169 
-1175 PGHGLGQQRRQALVH
+1175 
-1190 LNGHHLGGTLG
+1190 
-1201 QLFGQ
+1201 
-1206 HTNAGADLD
+1206 
-1215 DAVALVHPTGIHD
+1215 
-1228 LGGDARIDDE
+1228 
-1238 VLSKA
+1238 LSKPVDIDA
-1243 LGECKI
+1243 LEQTVKR
-1249 VFFAQGTD
+1249 F
-1257 HGNVGQFGHGG
+1257 
-1268 HPFSEKGCCRVCSSL
+1268 R
-1283 WGHWYYW
+1283 
-1290 RQVTPPVN
+1290 VTPPRK
-1298 A
+1298 

>member
-13 YFLAALAC
+13 CLLAALAC

-74 WTYEYIK
+74 WTYEYVK
-81 AGWSDLLQ
+81 AGWSELLE
-89 MMKNGEIDLMAGVSY
+89 MLKNGEIDLMAGVSY

-116 LPMGREIYYLYADLA
+116 LPMGREIYYLYADLT

-148 ALMKTSV
+148 ALLKTSV
-155 EAAQFYQWEED
+155 QAAQFYQWEED

-172 YVWSNSFEQSKQQA
+172 YVWSNSFEQGKQQA

-199 PGWVEYGMSAI
+199 PAWVEYGMSAI
-210 AQTGGSDIYFTISR
+210 AQTGGSDIYFAISR

-258 SYTPVLSREE
+258 SYTPVLSSEE

-287 GISTYVPENGQLVGV
+287 GISTYVPESGQLVGV

-317 KLDFSLVRYDSMEE
+317 KLDFSLVGYDSMEE
-331 EVQAL
+331 EIQAL

-366 TLNMAAVTAQTYF
+366 TLNMAAVTAQNSF

-390 KDDLLLKWYV
+390 KD
-400 SYCYPDWNIVEYNSL
+400 
-415 KDAEAAVR
+415 AEAAMR
-423 SGENDCLLAESGKV
+423 SGENDCLLAESGEV

-460 VARGDVALMS
+460 VARGDVTLMS

-494 LDKVTVIDFVKDN
+494 LEKVTVTDFVKDN

-595 LASLMENDLQNPG
+595 LASLMENDLQNSG

-620 SRHLLNLINEILDM
+620 SWHLLNLINEILDM

-833 AEDNEINAEIL
+833 SASATNRLRSSRNNRQHKSPAAENQAAGL
-844 QSLLEM
+844 SVCSPVR
-850 QGASCTICRD
+850 QG
-860 GVEVVEKF
+860 
-868 RTVAPGEYDAI
+868 
-879 LMDVQMPGMD
+879 
-889 GYEATRMI
+889 
-897 RSGAKP
+897 P
-903 AGPDHSHHRHDSQRL
+903 AGSLQNR
-918 CRGRQKEPGCRH
+918 PG
-930 ERPPVQ
+930 
-936 AGGPERTGA
+936 
-945 DPAALPL
+945 
-952 RTVCGAAAITDS
+952 
-964 IKALP
+964 
-969 LDFQRQGFL
+969 
-978 FAVRSGKGLLDLCKV
+978 
-993 GQGKGLGADAGVEPG
+993 
-1008 RLNGGND
+1008 
-1015 LFLGQVQA
+1015 
-1023 ACNGVGRSLAALAKG
+1023 
-1038 RTDQCKVTVL
+1038 
-1048 VLHLHGGGGADVH
+1048 
-1061 AHHGTGDLGG
+1061 
-1071 RVKAARRSGEHQP
+1071 
-1084 GGGVVVHRTA
+1084 
-1094 DGTGSPGAG
+1094 
-1103 HGGQAVGG
+1103 
-1111 FLLHHHGQA
+1111 
-1120 LDGQAVAQQLH
+1120 
-1131 DDGAGDVIGQ
+1131 
-1141 VGAHGHR
+1141 
-1148 HARELCRNEGF
+1148 
-1159 QVHLQHVLQH
+1159 
-1169 QLEVVH
+1169 
-1175 PGHGLGQQRRQALVH
+1175 
-1190 LNGHHLGGTLG
+1190 
-1201 QLFGQ
+1201 
-1206 HTNAGADLD
+1206 
-1215 DAVALVHPTGIHD
+1215 
-1228 LGGDARIDDE
+1228 
-1238 VLSKA
+1238 
-1243 LGECKI
+1243 
-1249 VFFAQGTD
+1249 
-1257 HGNVGQFGHGG
+1257 
-1268 HPFSEKGCCRVCSSL
+1268 
-1283 WGHWYYW
+1283 
-1290 RQVTPPVN
+1290 
-1298 A
+1298 

>member
-13 YFLAALAC
+13 CLLAALAC

-74 WTYEYIK
+74 WTYEYVK
-81 AGWSDLLQ
+81 AGWSELLE
-89 MMKNGEIDLMAGVSY
+89 MLKNGEIDLMAGVSY

-148 ALMKTSV
+148 ALLKTSV
-155 EAAQFYQWEED
+155 QAAQFYQWKED

-172 YVWSNSFEQSKQQA
+172 YVWSNSFEQGKQQA

-210 AQTGGSDIYFTISR
+210 AQTGGSDIYFAISR
-224 TRQDLKEELDHAM
+224 TRQDLKEEPDHAM

-250 LYQRYLSA
+250 LHQRYLSA
-258 SYTPVLSREE
+258 SYTPVLSSEE

-287 GISTYVPENGQLVGV
+287 GISTYVPESGQLVGV

-317 KLDFSLVRYDSMEE
+317 KLDFSLVGYDSMEE

-366 TLNMAAVTAQTYF
+366 TLNMAAVTAQNYF

-400 SYCYPDWNIVEYNSL
+400 SYCYPDWNIVEYDSL
-415 KDAEAAVR
+415 KDAEAAMR
-423 SGENDCLLAESGKV
+423 SGENDCLLAESGEV

-460 VARGDVALMS
+460 VARGDVTLMS

-494 LDKVTVIDFVKDN
+494 LEKVTVTDFVKDN

-516 TFFGMILAVILV
+516 TFFWMILAVILV

-548 KLNQKLQESQRELR
+548 KLNQKLQESQRE
-562 AALQQAESASSAKT
+562 
-576 TFLSN
+576 
-581 VSHDIRTPMNAIVG
+581 
-595 LASLMENDLQNPG
+595 
-608 KLQGYIDKLKTA
+608 
-620 SRHLLNLINEILDM
+620 
-634 SKIESGKATLNIQP
+634 
-648 FRMAEQIAQ
+648 
-657 VDSVIRQQAVLR
+657 LR

-833 AEDNEINAEIL
+833 SASATNRLRSSRNNRQHKSPAAENQAAGLSVCSPVRQGPAGSL
-844 QSLLEM
+844 QS
-850 QGASCTICRD
+850 R
-860 GVEVVEKF
+860 
-868 RTVAPGEYDAI
+868 PG
-879 LMDVQMPGMD
+879 
-889 GYEATRMI
+889 
-897 RSGAKP
+897 
-903 AGPDHSHHRHDSQRL
+903 
-918 CRGRQKEPGCRH
+918 
-930 ERPPVQ
+930 
-936 AGGPERTGA
+936 
-945 DPAALPL
+945 
-952 RTVCGAAAITDS
+952 
-964 IKALP
+964 
-969 LDFQRQGFL
+969 
-978 FAVRSGKGLLDLCKV
+978 
-993 GQGKGLGADAGVEPG
+993 
-1008 RLNGGND
+1008 
-1015 LFLGQVQA
+1015 
-1023 ACNGVGRSLAALAKG
+1023 
-1038 RTDQCKVTVL
+1038 
-1048 VLHLHGGGGADVH
+1048 
-1061 AHHGTGDLGG
+1061 
-1071 RVKAARRSGEHQP
+1071 
-1084 GGGVVVHRTA
+1084 
-1094 DGTGSPGAG
+1094 
-1103 HGGQAVGG
+1103 
-1111 FLLHHHGQA
+1111 
-1120 LDGQAVAQQLH
+1120 
-1131 DDGAGDVIGQ
+1131 
-1141 VGAHGHR
+1141 
-1148 HARELCRNEGF
+1148 
-1159 QVHLQHVLQH
+1159 
-1169 QLEVVH
+1169 
-1175 PGHGLGQQRRQALVH
+1175 
-1190 LNGHHLGGTLG
+1190 
-1201 QLFGQ
+1201 
-1206 HTNAGADLD
+1206 
-1215 DAVALVHPTGIHD
+1215 
-1228 LGGDARIDDE
+1228 
-1238 VLSKA
+1238 
-1243 LGECKI
+1243 
-1249 VFFAQGTD
+1249 
-1257 HGNVGQFGHGG
+1257 
-1268 HPFSEKGCCRVCSSL
+1268 
-1283 WGHWYYW
+1283 
-1290 RQVTPPVN
+1290 
-1298 A
+1298 

>member
-13 YFLAALAC
+13 CLLAALAC
-21 LLALLPLP
+21 LLARLPLP

-74 WTYEYIK
+74 WTYEYVK

-89 MMKNGEIDLMAGVSY
+89 MMKSGEIDLMAGVSY

-137 SDLRTLNGKRI
+137 SNLRTLNGKRI
-148 ALMKTSV
+148 ALLKTSV
-155 EAAQFYQWEED
+155 QAAQFYQWEED

-172 YVWSNSFEQSKQQA
+172 YVWSNSFEQGKQQA

-199 PGWVEYGMSAI
+199 PAWVEYGMSAI
-210 AQTGGSDIYFTISR
+210 AQTGGSDIYFAISR

-287 GISTYVPENGQLVGV
+287 GISTYVPESGQLVGV

-317 KLDFSLVRYDSMEE
+317 KLDFSLVGYDSMEE
-331 EVQAL
+331 EIQTL

-366 TLNMAAVTAQTYF
+366 TLNMAAVTAQNSF

-415 KDAEAAVR
+415 KDAEAAMR
-423 SGENDCLLAESGKV
+423 SGENDCLLAESGEV

-460 VARGDVALMS
+460 VARGDVTLMS

-494 LDKVTVIDFVKDN
+494 LEKVTVTDFVKDN

-548 KLNQKLQESQRELR
+548 KLNQKLQESQRE
-562 AALQQAESASSAKT
+562 
-576 TFLSN
+576 
-581 VSHDIRTPMNAIVG
+581 
-595 LASLMENDLQNPG
+595 
-608 KLQGYIDKLKTA
+608 
-620 SRHLLNLINEILDM
+620 
-634 SKIESGKATLNIQP
+634 
-648 FRMAEQIAQ
+648 
-657 VDSVIRQQAVLR
+657 LR

-833 AEDNEINAEIL
+833 SASATNRLRSSRNNRQHKSPAAENQAAGLSVCSPVRQGPAGSL
-844 QSLLEM
+844 QS
-850 QGASCTICRD
+850 R
-860 GVEVVEKF
+860 
-868 RTVAPGEYDAI
+868 PG
-879 LMDVQMPGMD
+879 
-889 GYEATRMI
+889 
-897 RSGAKP
+897 
-903 AGPDHSHHRHDSQRL
+903 
-918 CRGRQKEPGCRH
+918 
-930 ERPPVQ
+930 
-936 AGGPERTGA
+936 
-945 DPAALPL
+945 
-952 RTVCGAAAITDS
+952 
-964 IKALP
+964 
-969 LDFQRQGFL
+969 
-978 FAVRSGKGLLDLCKV
+978 
-993 GQGKGLGADAGVEPG
+993 
-1008 RLNGGND
+1008 
-1015 LFLGQVQA
+1015 
-1023 ACNGVGRSLAALAKG
+1023 
-1038 RTDQCKVTVL
+1038 
-1048 VLHLHGGGGADVH
+1048 
-1061 AHHGTGDLGG
+1061 
-1071 RVKAARRSGEHQP
+1071 
-1084 GGGVVVHRTA
+1084 
-1094 DGTGSPGAG
+1094 
-1103 HGGQAVGG
+1103 
-1111 FLLHHHGQA
+1111 
-1120 LDGQAVAQQLH
+1120 
-1131 DDGAGDVIGQ
+1131 
-1141 VGAHGHR
+1141 
-1148 HARELCRNEGF
+1148 
-1159 QVHLQHVLQH
+1159 
-1169 QLEVVH
+1169 
-1175 PGHGLGQQRRQALVH
+1175 
-1190 LNGHHLGGTLG
+1190 
-1201 QLFGQ
+1201 
-1206 HTNAGADLD
+1206 
-1215 DAVALVHPTGIHD
+1215 
-1228 LGGDARIDDE
+1228 
-1238 VLSKA
+1238 
-1243 LGECKI
+1243 
-1249 VFFAQGTD
+1249 
-1257 HGNVGQFGHGG
+1257 
-1268 HPFSEKGCCRVCSSL
+1268 
-1283 WGHWYYW
+1283 
-1290 RQVTPPVN
+1290 
-1298 A
+1298 

>member
-13 YFLAALAC
+13 CLLAALAC

-74 WTYEYIK
+74 WTYEYVK
-81 AGWSDLLQ
+81 AGWSELLE
-89 MMKNGEIDLMAGVSY
+89 MLKNGEIDLMAGVSY

-148 ALMKTSV
+148 ALLKTSV
-155 EAAQFYQWEED
+155 QAAQFYQWEED

-172 YVWSNSFEQSKQQA
+172 YVWSNSFEQGKQQA

-199 PGWVEYGMSAI
+199 PAWVEYGMSAI
-210 AQTGGSDIYFTISR
+210 AQTGGSDIYFAISR

-250 LYQRYLSA
+250 LHQRYLSA
-258 SYTPVLSREE
+258 SYTPVLSSEE

-287 GISTYVPENGQLVGV
+287 GISTYVPESGQLVGV

-317 KLDFSLVRYDSMEE
+317 KLDFSLVGYDSMEE

-366 TLNMAAVTAQTYF
+366 TLNMAAVTAQNYF

-400 SYCYPDWNIVEYNSL
+400 SYCYPDWNIVEYDSL
-415 KDAEAAVR
+415 KDAEAAMR
-423 SGENDCLLAESGKV
+423 SGENDCLLAESGEV

-460 VARGDVALMS
+460 VARGDVTLMS

-494 LDKVTVIDFVKDN
+494 LEKVTVTDFVKDN

-548 KLNQKLQESQRELR
+548 KLNQKLQESQRE
-562 AALQQAESASSAKT
+562 
-576 TFLSN
+576 
-581 VSHDIRTPMNAIVG
+581 
-595 LASLMENDLQNPG
+595 
-608 KLQGYIDKLKTA
+608 
-620 SRHLLNLINEILDM
+620 
-634 SKIESGKATLNIQP
+634 
-648 FRMAEQIAQ
+648 
-657 VDSVIRQQAVLR
+657 LR

-747 IYESFSRAENSVTNK
+747 IYDSFSRAENSVTNK

-767 LGMAIT
+767 LGKAIT

-815 CPAPAQDSP
+815 CPAPAQNSP

-833 AEDNEINAEIL
+833 AEDNKINAEIL

-850 QGASCTICRD
+850 RGASCTICRD
-860 GVEVVEKF
+860 GAEVVEKF

-889 GYEATRMI
+889 GYEATRTI
-897 RSGAKP
+897 RSGANP
-903 AGPDHSHHRHDSQRL
+903 L
-918 CRGRQKEPGCRH
+918 GRTIPII
-930 ERPPVQ
+930 
-936 AGGPERTGA
+936 AMTA
-945 DPAALPL
+945 NA
-952 RTVCGAAAITDS
+952 
-964 IKALP
+964 
-969 LDFQRQGFL
+969 
-978 FAVRSGKGLLDLCKV
+978 FAEDVKKSL
-993 GQGKGLGADAGVEPG
+993 DAGM
-1008 RLNGGND
+1008 N
-1015 LFLGQVQA
+1015 
-1023 ACNGVGRSLAALAKG
+1023 
-1038 RTDQCKVTVL
+1038 
-1048 VLHLHGGGGADVH
+1048 
-1061 AHHGTGDLGG
+1061 AH
-1071 RVKAARRSGEHQP
+1071 
-1084 GGGVVVHRTA
+1084 
-1094 DGTGSPGAG
+1094 
-1103 HGGQAVGG
+1103 
-1111 FLLHHHGQA
+1111 
-1120 LDGQAVAQQLH
+1120 
-1131 DDGAGDVIGQ
+1131 
-1141 VGAHGHR
+1141 
-1148 HARELCRNEGF
+1148 
-1159 QVHLQHVLQH
+1159 
-1169 QLEVVH
+1169 
-1175 PGHGLGQQRRQALVH
+1175 
-1190 LNGHHLGGTLG
+1190 
-1201 QLFGQ
+1201 
-1206 HTNAGADLD
+1206 
-1215 DAVALVHPTGIHD
+1215 
-1228 LGGDARIDDE
+1228 
-1238 VLSKA
+1238 LSKPVDLNA
-1243 LGECKI
+1243 LEQTLQR
-1249 VFFAQGTD
+1249 FRYEPSAEQP
-1257 HGNVGQFGHGG
+1257 Q
-1268 HPFSEKGCCRVCSSL
+1268 
-1283 WGHWYYW
+1283 
-1290 RQVTPPVN
+1290 
-1298 A
+1298 

>member
-13 YFLAALAC
+13 CLLAALAC

-74 WTYEYIK
+74 WTYEYVK

-89 MMKNGEIDLMAGVSY
+89 MMKSGEIDLMAGVSY

-148 ALMKTSV
+148 ALLKTSV
-155 EAAQFYQWEED
+155 QAAQFYQWEED

-172 YVWSNSFEQSKQQA
+172 YVWSNSFEQGKQQA

-199 PGWVEYGMSAI
+199 PAWVEYGMSAI
-210 AQTGGSDIYFTISR
+210 AQTGGSDIYFAISR

-258 SYTPVLSREE
+258 SYTPVLSSEE

-275 GDIRIGFLTSDA
+275 GNIRIGFLTSDA
-287 GISTYVPENGQLVGV
+287 GISTYVPESGQLVGV

-317 KLDFSLVRYDSMEE
+317 KLDFSLVGYDSMEE

-366 TLNMAAVTAQTYF
+366 TLNMAAVTVQNYF

-415 KDAEAAVR
+415 KDAEAAMR
-423 SGENDCLLAESGKV
+423 SGENDCLLAESGEV
-437 AKYREDKRLHSVFL
+437 VKYREDKRLHSVFL

-460 VARGDVALMS
+460 VARGDVTLMS

-494 LDKVTVIDFVKDN
+494 LEKVTVTDFVKDN
-507 FLVVSVMLI
+507 FLVASVMLI

-620 SRHLLNLINEILDM
+620 SWHLLNLINEILDM

-803 ICEETVQAAPAV
+803 ICEETVQAAQPVAARDALPLRRGQRDQRRDPAV
-815 CPAPAQDSP
+815 PAGDA
-824 SLHGMRFLC
+824 GRFLHHLPRRC
-833 AEDNEINAEIL
+833 RGRGEIPDR
-844 QSLLEM
+844 
-850 QGASCTICRD
+850 GPRRVRRHPD
-860 GVEVVEKF
+860 G
-868 RTVAPGEYDAI
+868 RADARHGR
-879 LMDVQMPGMD
+879 L
-889 GYEATRMI
+889 
-897 RSGAKP
+897 RSHPDDPQRCKP
-903 AGPDHSHHRHDSQRL
+903 AGPDHSHHRHDSQRF
-918 CRGRQKEPGCRH
+918 CRGRQEEPGCRH

-969 LDFQRQGFL
+969 LKIKRQGFL
-978 FAVRSGKGLLDLCKV
+978 FAVLSGKGLLDLCKV

-1008 RLNGGND
+1008 RLDGGND

-1038 RTDQCKVTVL
+1038 RTDQCKVAVL

-1061 AHHGTGDLGG
+1061 AHHGAGDLGG

-1084 GGGVVVHRTA
+1084 GGGVVVHCTA

-1103 HGGQAVGG
+1103 HGGQTVGC

-1190 LNGHHLGGTLG
+1190 LNGHHL
-1201 QLFGQ
+1201 FGQ
-1206 HTNAGADLD
+1206 HTDAGADLD

-1243 LGECKI
+1243 LGERKI

-1283 WGHWYYW
+1283 WGHWYDW

>member
-13 YFLAALAC
+13 CLLAALAC

-29 AHAAGA
+29 AHAAQA

-58 SGYAYEYE
+58 SG
-66 QSVAAYTG
+66 
-74 WTYEYIK
+74 
-81 AGWSDLLQ
+81 
-89 MMKNGEIDLMAGVSY
+89 
-104 TEDRAQDMLFSE
+104 
-116 LPMGREIYYLYADLA
+116 
-131 HTDISA
+131 
-137 SDLRTLNGKRI
+137 
-148 ALMKTSV
+148 
-155 EAAQFYQWEED
+155 
-166 HGLHLQ
+166 
-172 YVWSNSFEQSKQQA
+172 
-186 QGREIDCVISTET
+186 
-199 PGWVEYGMSAI
+199 
-210 AQTGGSDIYFTISR
+210 
-224 TRQDLKEELDHAM
+224 
-237 RKMEFDKP
+237 
-245 FYADE
+245 
-250 LYQRYLSA
+250 
-258 SYTPVLSREE
+258 
-268 QDWVTQH
+268 
-275 GDIRIGFLTSDA
+275 
-287 GISTYVPENGQLVGV
+287 
-302 INDYITFASDSISNQ
+302 
-317 KLDFSLVRYDSMEE
+317 
-331 EVQAL
+331 
-336 KDGQIDLIF
+336 
-345 HFAQNPY
+345 
-352 VAEENNFVLSNTVL
+352 
-366 TLNMAAVTAQTYF
+366 
-379 NENHANTVALL
+379 
-390 KDDLLLKWYV
+390 
-400 SYCYPDWNIVEYNSL
+400 
-415 KDAEAAVR
+415 
-423 SGENDCLLAESGKV
+423 ENDCLLAESGEV

-460 VARGDVALMS
+460 VARGAVTLMS

-494 LDKVTVIDFVKDN
+494 LEKVTVTDFVKDN
-507 FLVVSVMLI
+507 FLVASVMLI

-693 QVLLNILSNAV
+693 QVLLNENVEGDATRLRQILLNILSNAV

-711 SISLNVEE
+711 SISLNMEE

-803 ICEETVQAAPAV
+803 ICEETVQAALAV

-850 QGASCTICRD
+850 RGASCTICRD

-889 GYEATRMI
+889 GYEATRTI
-897 RSGAKP
+897 RSGANP
-903 AGPDHSHHRHDSQRL
+903 L
-918 CRGRQKEPGCRH
+918 GRTIPII
-930 ERPPVQ
+930 
-936 AGGPERTGA
+936 AMTA
-945 DPAALPL
+945 NA
-952 RTVCGAAAITDS
+952 
-964 IKALP
+964 
-969 LDFQRQGFL
+969 
-978 FAVRSGKGLLDLCKV
+978 FAEDVKKSL
-993 GQGKGLGADAGVEPG
+993 DAGM
-1008 RLNGGND
+1008 N
-1015 LFLGQVQA
+1015 
-1023 ACNGVGRSLAALAKG
+1023 
-1038 RTDQCKVTVL
+1038 
-1048 VLHLHGGGGADVH
+1048 
-1061 AHHGTGDLGG
+1061 AH
-1071 RVKAARRSGEHQP
+1071 
-1084 GGGVVVHRTA
+1084 
-1094 DGTGSPGAG
+1094 
-1103 HGGQAVGG
+1103 
-1111 FLLHHHGQA
+1111 
-1120 LDGQAVAQQLH
+1120 
-1131 DDGAGDVIGQ
+1131 
-1141 VGAHGHR
+1141 
-1148 HARELCRNEGF
+1148 
-1159 QVHLQHVLQH
+1159 
-1169 QLEVVH
+1169 
-1175 PGHGLGQQRRQALVH
+1175 
-1190 LNGHHLGGTLG
+1190 
-1201 QLFGQ
+1201 
-1206 HTNAGADLD
+1206 
-1215 DAVALVHPTGIHD
+1215 
-1228 LGGDARIDDE
+1228 
-1238 VLSKA
+1238 LSKPVDLNA
-1243 LGECKI
+1243 LEQTLQR
-1249 VFFAQGTD
+1249 FRYEPSAEQP
-1257 HGNVGQFGHGG
+1257 Q
-1268 HPFSEKGCCRVCSSL
+1268 
-1283 WGHWYYW
+1283 
-1290 RQVTPPVN
+1290 
-1298 A
+1298 

>member
-1 MCQIRV
+1 MGGGSR
-7 NLRRWA
+7 
-13 YFLAALAC
+13 
-21 LLALLPLP
+21 P
-29 AHAAGA
+29 A
-35 ASKVVRVGWYEDA
+35 
-48 YNITGKNGER
+48 
-58 SGYAYEYE
+58 
-66 QSVAAYTG
+66 
-74 WTYEYIK
+74 
-81 AGWSDLLQ
+81 
-89 MMKNGEIDLMAGVSY
+89 
-104 TEDRAQDMLFSE
+104 
-116 LPMGREIYYLYADLA
+116 
-131 HTDISA
+131 SA
-137 SDLRTLNGKRI
+137 ICG
-148 ALMKTSV
+148 
-155 EAAQFYQWEED
+155 
-166 HGLHLQ
+166 
-172 YVWSNSFEQSKQQA
+172 SNSFEQGKQQA

-199 PGWVEYGMSAI
+199 PAWVEYGMSAI
-210 AQTGGSDIYFTISR
+210 AQTGGSDIYFAISR

-258 SYTPVLSREE
+258 SYTPVLSSEE

-275 GDIRIGFLTSDA
+275 GNIRIGFLTSDA
-287 GISTYVPENGQLVGV
+287 GISTYVPESGQLVGV

-317 KLDFSLVRYDSMEE
+317 KLDFSLVGYDSMEE

-366 TLNMAAVTAQTYF
+366 TLNMAAVTVQNYF

-415 KDAEAAVR
+415 KDAEAAMR
-423 SGENDCLLAESGKV
+423 SGENDCLLAESGEV
-437 AKYREDKRLHSVFL
+437 VKYREDKKAPQRFPHAGRQCLFCRGTRRCHPDVDPE
-451 TQDGNVSFA
+451 QDPA
-460 VARGDVALMS
+460 HD
-470 ILNKT
+470 
-475 LRTIPASM
+475 PASM

-494 LDKVTVIDFVKDN
+494 LEKVTVTDFVKDN
-507 FLVVSVMLI
+507 FLVASVMLI

-538 NAKEAARQAR
+538 NAKGSRPAGR

-620 SRHLLNLINEILDM
+620 SWHLLNLINEILDM

-803 ICEETVQAAPAV
+803 ICEETAQAAPAV

-833 AEDNEINAEIL
+833 
-844 QSLLEM
+844 S
-850 QGASCTICRD
+850 AS
-860 GVEVVEKF
+860 
-868 RTVAPGEYDAI
+868 
-879 LMDVQMPGMD
+879 
-889 GYEATRMI
+889 ATNRL
-897 RSGAKP
+897 RS
-903 AGPDHSHHRHDSQRL
+903 SRNN
-918 CRGRQKEPGCRH
+918 RQHKS
-930 ERPPVQ
+930 
-936 AGGPERTGA
+936 
-945 DPAALPL
+945 PAAENQ
-952 RTVCGAAAITDS
+952 AAGLS
-964 IKALP
+964 VS
-969 LDFQRQGFL
+969 
-978 FAVRSGKGLLDLCKV
+978 VRSGKGLLDLCKV

-1008 RLNGGND
+1008 RLDGGND

-1038 RTDQCKVTVL
+1038 RTDQCKVAVL
-1048 VLHLHGGGGADVH
+1048 VLHLHGGGW
-1061 AHHGTGDLGG
+1061 GG
-1071 RVKAARRSGEHQP
+1071 CPCAPRR
-1084 GGGVVVHRTA
+1084 
-1094 DGTGSPGAG
+1094 
-1103 HGGQAVGG
+1103 
-1111 FLLHHHGQA
+1111 
-1120 LDGQAVAQQLH
+1120 
-1131 DDGAGDVIGQ
+1131 
-1141 VGAHGHR
+1141 
-1148 HARELCRNEGF
+1148 
-1159 QVHLQHVLQH
+1159 
-1169 QLEVVH
+1169 
-1175 PGHGLGQQRRQALVH
+1175 
-1190 LNGHHLGGTLG
+1190 
-1201 QLFGQ
+1201 
-1206 HTNAGADLD
+1206 
-1215 DAVALVHPTGIHD
+1215 
-1228 LGGDARIDDE
+1228 
-1238 VLSKA
+1238 
-1243 LGECKI
+1243 
-1249 VFFAQGTD
+1249 
-1257 HGNVGQFGHGG
+1257 
-1268 HPFSEKGCCRVCSSL
+1268 
-1283 WGHWYYW
+1283 W
-1290 RQVTPPVN
+1290 
-1298 A
+1298 

>member
-13 YFLAALAC
+13 CLLAALAC
-21 LLALLPLP
+21 LLARLPLP

-74 WTYEYIK
+74 WTYEYVK

-89 MMKNGEIDLMAGVSY
+89 MMKSGEIDLMAGVSY

-116 LPMGREIYYLYADLA
+116 LPMGREIYYLYADLT

-148 ALMKTSV
+148 ALLKTSV
-155 EAAQFYQWEED
+155 QAAQFYQWEED

-172 YVWSNSFEQSKQQA
+172 YVWSNSFEQGKQQA

-199 PGWVEYGMSAI
+199 PAWVEYGMSAI
-210 AQTGGSDIYFTISR
+210 AQTGGSDIYFAISR

-258 SYTPVLSREE
+258 SYTPVLSSEE

-287 GISTYVPENGQLVGV
+287 GISTYVPESGQLVGV
-302 INDYITFASDSISNQ
+302 INDYIAFASDSISNQ
-317 KLDFSLVRYDSMEE
+317 KLDFSLVGYDSTEE
-331 EVQAL
+331 EIQAL
-336 KDGQIDLIF
+336 KDDQIDLIF

-366 TLNMAAVTAQTYF
+366 TLNMAAVTAQNSF

-400 SYCYPDWNIVEYNSL
+400 SYYYPDWNIVEYNSL
-415 KDAEAAVR
+415 KDAEAAMR
-423 SGENDCLLAESGKV
+423 SGENDCLLAESGEV

-460 VARGDVALMS
+460 VARGDVTLMS

-494 LDKVTVIDFVKDN
+494 LEKVTVTDFVKDN

-581 VSHDIRTPMNAIVG
+581 VSHDIRTPMNAIV
-595 LASLMENDLQNPG
+595 
-608 KLQGYIDKLKTA
+608 
-620 SRHLLNLINEILDM
+620 DM

-669 DQQFTVQVHDLLHE
+669 DQQFTVKVHDLLHE

-803 ICEETVQAAPAV
+803 ICEATVPRSWRNSGPWPPA
-815 CPAPAQDSP
+815 STTP
-824 SLHGMRFLC
+824 S
-833 AEDNEINAEIL
+833 
-844 QSLLEM
+844 
-850 QGASCTICRD
+850 
-860 GVEVVEKF
+860 
-868 RTVAPGEYDAI
+868 
-879 LMDVQMPGMD
+879 
-889 GYEATRMI
+889 
-897 RSGAKP
+897 
-903 AGPDHSHHRHDSQRL
+903 
-918 CRGRQKEPGCRH
+918 
-930 ERPPVQ
+930 
-936 AGGPERTGA
+936 
-945 DPAALPL
+945 
-952 RTVCGAAAITDS
+952 
-964 IKALP
+964 
-969 LDFQRQGFL
+969 
-978 FAVRSGKGLLDLCKV
+978 
-993 GQGKGLGADAGVEPG
+993 
-1008 RLNGGND
+1008 
-1015 LFLGQVQA
+1015 
-1023 ACNGVGRSLAALAKG
+1023 
-1038 RTDQCKVTVL
+1038 
-1048 VLHLHGGGGADVH
+1048 
-1061 AHHGTGDLGG
+1061 
-1071 RVKAARRSGEHQP
+1071 
-1084 GGGVVVHRTA
+1084 
-1094 DGTGSPGAG
+1094 
-1103 HGGQAVGG
+1103 
-1111 FLLHHHGQA
+1111 
-1120 LDGQAVAQQLH
+1120 
-1131 DDGAGDVIGQ
+1131 
-1141 VGAHGHR
+1141 
-1148 HARELCRNEGF
+1148 
-1159 QVHLQHVLQH
+1159 
-1169 QLEVVH
+1169 
-1175 PGHGLGQQRRQALVH
+1175 
-1190 LNGHHLGGTLG
+1190 
-1201 QLFGQ
+1201 
-1206 HTNAGADLD
+1206 
-1215 DAVALVHPTGIHD
+1215 
-1228 LGGDARIDDE
+1228 
-1238 VLSKA
+1238 
-1243 LGECKI
+1243 
-1249 VFFAQGTD
+1249 
-1257 HGNVGQFGHGG
+1257 
-1268 HPFSEKGCCRVCSSL
+1268 
-1283 WGHWYYW
+1283 
-1290 RQVTPPVN
+1290 
-1298 A
+1298 

>member
-13 YFLAALAC
+13 CLLAALAC

-74 WTYEYIK
+74 WTYEYVK
-81 AGWSDLLQ
+81 AGWSELLE
-89 MMKNGEIDLMAGVSY
+89 MLKNGEIDLMAGVSY

-148 ALMKTSV
+148 ALLKTSV
-155 EAAQFYQWEED
+155 QAAQFYQWKED

-172 YVWSNSFEQSKQQA
+172 YVWSNSFEQGKQQA

-210 AQTGGSDIYFTISR
+210 AQTGGSDIYFAISR
-224 TRQDLKEELDHAM
+224 TRQDLKEEPDHAM

-250 LYQRYLSA
+250 LHQRYLSA
-258 SYTPVLSREE
+258 SYTPVLSSEE

-287 GISTYVPENGQLVGV
+287 GISTYVPESGQLVGV

-317 KLDFSLVRYDSMEE
+317 KLDFSLVGYDSMEE

-366 TLNMAAVTAQTYF
+366 TLNMAAVTAQNHF

-400 SYCYPDWNIVEYNSL
+400 SYYYPDWNIVEYNSL
-415 KDAEAAVR
+415 KDAEAAMR
-423 SGENDCLLAESGKV
+423 SGENDCLLAESGEV

-460 VARGDVALMS
+460 VARGDVTLMS

-494 LDKVTVIDFVKDN
+494 LEKVTVTDFVKDN

-516 TFFGMILAVILV
+516 TFFWMILAVILV

-548 KLNQKLQESQRELR
+548 KLNQKLQESQRE
-562 AALQQAESASSAKT
+562 
-576 TFLSN
+576 
-581 VSHDIRTPMNAIVG
+581 
-595 LASLMENDLQNPG
+595 
-608 KLQGYIDKLKTA
+608 
-620 SRHLLNLINEILDM
+620 
-634 SKIESGKATLNIQP
+634 
-648 FRMAEQIAQ
+648 
-657 VDSVIRQQAVLR
+657 LR

-833 AEDNEINAEIL
+833 SASATNRLRSSRNNRQHKSPAAENQAAGLSVCSPVRQGPAGSL
-844 QSLLEM
+844 QS
-850 QGASCTICRD
+850 R
-860 GVEVVEKF
+860 
-868 RTVAPGEYDAI
+868 PG
-879 LMDVQMPGMD
+879 
-889 GYEATRMI
+889 
-897 RSGAKP
+897 
-903 AGPDHSHHRHDSQRL
+903 
-918 CRGRQKEPGCRH
+918 
-930 ERPPVQ
+930 
-936 AGGPERTGA
+936 
-945 DPAALPL
+945 
-952 RTVCGAAAITDS
+952 
-964 IKALP
+964 
-969 LDFQRQGFL
+969 
-978 FAVRSGKGLLDLCKV
+978 
-993 GQGKGLGADAGVEPG
+993 
-1008 RLNGGND
+1008 
-1015 LFLGQVQA
+1015 
-1023 ACNGVGRSLAALAKG
+1023 
-1038 RTDQCKVTVL
+1038 
-1048 VLHLHGGGGADVH
+1048 
-1061 AHHGTGDLGG
+1061 
-1071 RVKAARRSGEHQP
+1071 
-1084 GGGVVVHRTA
+1084 
-1094 DGTGSPGAG
+1094 
-1103 HGGQAVGG
+1103 
-1111 FLLHHHGQA
+1111 
-1120 LDGQAVAQQLH
+1120 
-1131 DDGAGDVIGQ
+1131 
-1141 VGAHGHR
+1141 
-1148 HARELCRNEGF
+1148 
-1159 QVHLQHVLQH
+1159 
-1169 QLEVVH
+1169 
-1175 PGHGLGQQRRQALVH
+1175 
-1190 LNGHHLGGTLG
+1190 
-1201 QLFGQ
+1201 
-1206 HTNAGADLD
+1206 
-1215 DAVALVHPTGIHD
+1215 
-1228 LGGDARIDDE
+1228 
-1238 VLSKA
+1238 
-1243 LGECKI
+1243 
-1249 VFFAQGTD
+1249 
-1257 HGNVGQFGHGG
+1257 
-1268 HPFSEKGCCRVCSSL
+1268 
-1283 WGHWYYW
+1283 
-1290 RQVTPPVN
+1290 
-1298 A
+1298 

>member
-13 YFLAALAC
+13 CLLAALAC

-74 WTYEYIK
+74 WTYEYVK

-89 MMKNGEIDLMAGVSY
+89 MMKSGEIDLMAGVSY

-131 HTDISA
+131 HTDVSA

-148 ALMKTSV
+148 ALLKTSV
-155 EAAQFYQWEED
+155 QAAQFYQWEED

-172 YVWSNSFEQSKQQA
+172 YVWSNSFEQGKQQA

-210 AQTGGSDIYFTISR
+210 AQTGGSDIYFAISR

-250 LYQRYLSA
+250 LHKRYLSA

-287 GISTYVPENGQLVGV
+287 GISTYVPESGQLVGV

-317 KLDFSLVRYDSMEE
+317 KLDFSLVGYDSMEE

-366 TLNMAAVTAQTYF
+366 TLNMAAVTAQNYF

-400 SYCYPDWNIVEYNSL
+400 SYYYPDWNIVEYNSL
-415 KDAEAAVR
+415 KDAEAAMR
-423 SGENDCLLAESGKV
+423 SGENDCLLAESGEV

-460 VARGDVALMS
+460 VARGDVTLMS

-494 LDKVTVIDFVKDN
+494 LEKVTVTDFVKDN
-507 FLVVSVMLI
+507 FLVASVMLI

-620 SRHLLNLINEILDM
+620 SWHLLNLINEILDM

-648 FRMAEQIAQ
+648 FRMAEQITQ

-815 CPAPAQDSP
+815 CPGAGQPVAARDALPLRRGQRDQRRDPAVPAGDA
-824 SLHGMRFLC
+824 GRFLHHLPRRFRGRG
-833 AEDNEINAEIL
+833 EIPDR
-844 QSLLEM
+844 
-850 QGASCTICRD
+850 GPRRVRRHPD
-860 GVEVVEKF
+860 G
-868 RTVAPGEYDAI
+868 RADARHGR
-879 LMDVQMPGMD
+879 L
-889 GYEATRMI
+889 
-897 RSGAKP
+897 RSHPDDPQRCKP
-903 AGPDHSHHRHDSQRL
+903 AGPDHSHHRHDSQRF
-918 CRGRQKEPGCRH
+918 CRGRQEEPGCRH

-969 LDFQRQGFL
+969 LKIKRQGFL

-1038 RTDQCKVTVL
+1038 RTDQCKVAFL
-1048 VLHLHGGGGADVH
+1048 VLHLHGGGEADVH
-1061 AHHGTGDLGG
+1061 AHHGAGDLGG

-1084 GGGVVVHRTA
+1084 GGGVVVHCTA

-1103 HGGQAVGG
+1103 HGGQAVGC

-1206 HTNAGADLD
+1206 HTDAGADLD

-1243 LGECKI
+1243 LGERKI

-1257 HGNVGQFGHGG
+1257 HGNVGQFEHGG

-1290 RQVTPPVN
+1290 RQITLPVN

>member
-13 YFLAALAC
+13 CLLAALAC

-74 WTYEYIK
+74 WTYEYVK
-81 AGWSDLLQ
+81 AGWSELLE
-89 MMKNGEIDLMAGVSY
+89 MLKNGEIDLMAGVSY

-148 ALMKTSV
+148 ALLKTSV
-155 EAAQFYQWEED
+155 QATQFYQWEED

-172 YVWSNSFEQSKQQA
+172 YVWSNSFEQGKQQA

-210 AQTGGSDIYFTISR
+210 AQTGGSDIYFAISR
-224 TRQDLKEELDHAM
+224 TRQDLKEEPDHAM

-250 LYQRYLSA
+250 LHQRYLSA
-258 SYTPVLSREE
+258 SYTPVLSSEE

-287 GISTYVPENGQLVGV
+287 GISTYVPESGQLVGV

-317 KLDFSLVRYDSMEE
+317 KLDFSLVGYDSMEE

-366 TLNMAAVTAQTYF
+366 TLNMAAVTAQNYF

-400 SYCYPDWNIVEYNSL
+400 SYYYPDWNIVEYNSL
-415 KDAEAAVR
+415 KDAEAAMR
-423 SGENDCLLAESGKV
+423 SGENDCLLAESGEV

-460 VARGDVALMS
+460 VARGDVTLMS

-494 LDKVTVIDFVKDN
+494 LEKVTVTDFVKDN

-548 KLNQKLQESQRELR
+548 KLNQKLQESQRE
-562 AALQQAESASSAKT
+562 
-576 TFLSN
+576 
-581 VSHDIRTPMNAIVG
+581 
-595 LASLMENDLQNPG
+595 
-608 KLQGYIDKLKTA
+608 
-620 SRHLLNLINEILDM
+620 
-634 SKIESGKATLNIQP
+634 
-648 FRMAEQIAQ
+648 
-657 VDSVIRQQAVLR
+657 LR

-833 AEDNEINAEIL
+833 SASATNRLRSSRNNRQHKSPAAENQAAGLSVCSPVRQGPAGSL
-844 QSLLEM
+844 QS
-850 QGASCTICRD
+850 R
-860 GVEVVEKF
+860 
-868 RTVAPGEYDAI
+868 PG
-879 LMDVQMPGMD
+879 
-889 GYEATRMI
+889 
-897 RSGAKP
+897 
-903 AGPDHSHHRHDSQRL
+903 
-918 CRGRQKEPGCRH
+918 
-930 ERPPVQ
+930 
-936 AGGPERTGA
+936 
-945 DPAALPL
+945 
-952 RTVCGAAAITDS
+952 
-964 IKALP
+964 
-969 LDFQRQGFL
+969 
-978 FAVRSGKGLLDLCKV
+978 
-993 GQGKGLGADAGVEPG
+993 
-1008 RLNGGND
+1008 
-1015 LFLGQVQA
+1015 
-1023 ACNGVGRSLAALAKG
+1023 
-1038 RTDQCKVTVL
+1038 
-1048 VLHLHGGGGADVH
+1048 
-1061 AHHGTGDLGG
+1061 
-1071 RVKAARRSGEHQP
+1071 
-1084 GGGVVVHRTA
+1084 
-1094 DGTGSPGAG
+1094 
-1103 HGGQAVGG
+1103 
-1111 FLLHHHGQA
+1111 
-1120 LDGQAVAQQLH
+1120 
-1131 DDGAGDVIGQ
+1131 
-1141 VGAHGHR
+1141 
-1148 HARELCRNEGF
+1148 
-1159 QVHLQHVLQH
+1159 
-1169 QLEVVH
+1169 
-1175 PGHGLGQQRRQALVH
+1175 
-1190 LNGHHLGGTLG
+1190 
-1201 QLFGQ
+1201 
-1206 HTNAGADLD
+1206 
-1215 DAVALVHPTGIHD
+1215 
-1228 LGGDARIDDE
+1228 
-1238 VLSKA
+1238 
-1243 LGECKI
+1243 
-1249 VFFAQGTD
+1249 
-1257 HGNVGQFGHGG
+1257 
-1268 HPFSEKGCCRVCSSL
+1268 
-1283 WGHWYYW
+1283 
-1290 RQVTPPVN
+1290 
-1298 A
+1298 